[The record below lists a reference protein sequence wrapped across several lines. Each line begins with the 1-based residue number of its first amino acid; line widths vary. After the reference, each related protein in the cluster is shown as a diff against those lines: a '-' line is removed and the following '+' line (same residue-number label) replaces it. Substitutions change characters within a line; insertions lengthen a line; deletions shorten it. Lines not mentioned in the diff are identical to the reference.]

1 MKSIDR
7 NQRPVMAEEQEL
19 RSRNAR
25 PGRTVRPQKLHERS
39 PVVGLPFGMRITL
52 THRQRKAKQRIT
64 LAEHA

>member
-1 MKSIDR
+1 MKEIDR
-7 NQRPVMAEEQEL
+7 HRRGQMSEEQEL
-19 RSRNAR
+19 RARNAR
-25 PGRTVRPQKLHERS
+25 PGRTVRPQKLHELS